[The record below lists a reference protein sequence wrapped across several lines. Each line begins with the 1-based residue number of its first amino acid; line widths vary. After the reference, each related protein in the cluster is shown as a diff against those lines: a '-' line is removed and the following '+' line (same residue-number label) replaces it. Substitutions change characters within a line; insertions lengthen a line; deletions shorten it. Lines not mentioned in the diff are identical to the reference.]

1 MKVLRWIWRRWL
13 RFAEIFGNVQM
24 IIILSLIYWIM
35 IPFLAIPMKLLS
47 DPLQLR
53 VRRQASWTEH
63 PANVDILGSMKRQ
76 G

>member
-1 MKVLRWIWRRWL
+1 M

-24 IIILSLIYWIM
+24 IIILSLVYWTV
-35 IPFLAIPMKLLS
+35 IPLLAIPMKLLA

-53 VRRQASWTEH
+53 VRGHVSWAERR
-63 PANVDILGSMKRQ
+63 PQVDVLGSMKRQ